1 MALEASAAG
10 KLITK
15 SPELEALSV
24 LKFKTITEVS
34 PEVSS
39 LNINAPRAVI
49 VLLEKVVSAKSKNAV
64 VPEDAGFAAIVKVFQ
79 PAVYP
84 VPLTSLVVEYEVVVA
99 SKVALEVNK
108 ASLNVCDVSAL
119 KSISPF
125 RRATLNDV
133 HNV

>member
-49 VLLEKVVSAKSKNAV
+49 VLLEKVVSAKSVIAV
-64 VPEDAGFAAIVKVFQ
+64 VPSKLGSTQVSVLAL
-79 PAVYP
+79 AVYP
-84 VPLTSLVVEYEVVVA
+84 VPLPS
-99 SKVALEVNK
+99 
-108 ASLNVCDVSAL
+108 
-119 KSISPF
+119 
-125 RRATLNDV
+125 
-133 HNV
+133 